1 MGNTFFS
8 QTNRSCYRKMLS
20 KKVGEHH
27 AKHHDMNK
35 IEVETSTLFEV
46 KLALLII
53 TEGETIHSQIHNKT
67 ELSENCR
74 N

>member
-1 MGNTFFS
+1 
-8 QTNRSCYRKMLS
+8 
-20 KKVGEHH
+20 
-27 AKHHDMNK
+27 MNK
-35 IEVETSTLFEV
+35 REVETSTLFEV
-46 KLALLII
+46 KLTLLII